1 VKRHVV
7 LLGLPG
13 AGKSTVGRRAAKLLG
28 ADFDDTDV
36 LVVRRAGRSITDIF
50 AEEGEPAFRR
60 RERAAMATA
69 LGRPARVIAA
79 GGGWAAEP
87 GNLEAAAGRALT
99 IYLSCTPE
107 TAARRTAG
115 SAERPLLPSEHLTA
129 MAGLLARRDDF
140 YRRAD
145 AQVATDGRDAEAVA
159 TDVVALARSH
169 GGW

>member
-1 VKRHVV
+1 MKRHIV

-87 GNLEAAAGRALT
+87 GNLEAAAGRAF
-99 IYLSCTPE
+99 IVHLSCTAE
-107 TAARRTAG
+107 TAARRAAG
-115 SAERPLLPSEHLTA
+115 SAERPLLSSDHLAT
-129 MAGLLARRDDF
+129 MAALLARRDPY

-145 AQVATDGRDAEAVA
+145 ATVETDGRDAEAVA
-159 TDVVALARSH
+159 SDVAALARSH